1 MDIIARAKGLILR
14 PAEEWRIIAAE
25 PADTK
30 GLFTGYAMPMSAI
43 PAVAGFIGGALF
55 AGVLGGAL
63 GVQIGVFSLLLHS
76 IAGYVL
82 GLAGVWVWG
91 KIIEALAPRFG
102 GAADEPTAMKLAVYS
117 PTAAWLAGGF
127 AILPPLAILGIFGLY
142 SLYIFW
148 KGVPVVLR
156 LPADKVL
163 PFTATVIVV
172 GIAVNIV
179 VGMFAALFLR
189 F

>member
-1 MDIIARAKGLILR
+1 
-14 PAEEWRIIAAE
+14 
-25 PADTK
+25 
-30 GLFTGYAMPMSAI
+30 
-43 PAVAGFIGGALF
+43 
-55 AGVLGGAL
+55 
-63 GVQIGVFSLLLHS
+63 
-76 IAGYVL
+76 
-82 GLAGVWVWG
+82 
-91 KIIEALAPRFG
+91 
-102 GAADEPTAMKLAVYS
+102 MKLAVYS

-172 GIAVNIV
+172 GIVVNIV